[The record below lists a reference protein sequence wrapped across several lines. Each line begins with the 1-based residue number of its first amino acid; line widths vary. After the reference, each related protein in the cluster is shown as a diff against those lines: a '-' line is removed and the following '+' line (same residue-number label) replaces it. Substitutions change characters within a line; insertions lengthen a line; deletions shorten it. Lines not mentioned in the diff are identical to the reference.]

1 MKILLAAAKPFADG
15 GGFMYGGRTEEG
27 KWVVFFSR
35 KDHGE
40 AVIAGAK
47 KYDEAQAV
55 NIDLETRTDL
65 FTGKDKFRERDEAG
79 AV

>member
-1 MKILLAAAKPFADG
+1 MKITLAASKPFADG
-15 GGFMYGGRTEEG
+15 GGFMYGGRDKAG

-40 AVIAGAK
+40 AVVAGSK
-47 KYDEAQAV
+47 KYDEAHAIE
-55 NIDLETRTDL
+55 IDMESRTDL
-65 FTGKDKFRERDEAG
+65 FSGKEKFREKDEAG

>member
-1 MKILLAAAKPFADG
+1 
-15 GGFMYGGRTEEG
+15 MYGGRTQDG

-40 AVIAGAK
+40 AVVAGAK
-47 KYDEAQAV
+47 KYEDSRAIE
-55 NIDLETRTDL
+55 IDLETRIDL
-65 FTGKDKFRERDEAG
+65 FSGKEKFRERDEEG